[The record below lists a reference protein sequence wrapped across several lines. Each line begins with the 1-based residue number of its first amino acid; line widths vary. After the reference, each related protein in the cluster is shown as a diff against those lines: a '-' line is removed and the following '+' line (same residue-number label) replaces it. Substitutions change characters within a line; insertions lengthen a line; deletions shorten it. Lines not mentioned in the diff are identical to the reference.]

1 PPQPSALTA
10 QDAREGA
17 NRCLG
22 LQHLTRGGGIMPKGW
37 QDSRMDVSVH
47 SFEEGGRTVV
57 QVGGEIDVYT
67 APVLRE
73 RLAALHEK
81 GRHELVIDL
90 RAVRFMDSTGLGVLV
105 GVLKRVRLAG
115 GSLALVI
122 DSERVL
128 KVFHITALTQIFEI
142 HPSLPHAL
150 AAAPTPPPDEP
161 PTA

>member
-1 PPQPSALTA
+1 
-10 QDAREGA
+10 
-17 NRCLG
+17 
-22 LQHLTRGGGIMPKGW
+22 
-37 QDSRMDVSVH
+37 MDVSVH

-115 GSLALVI
+115 GSIALVI

-128 KVFHITALTQIFEI
+128 KVFRITALTQIFDIFETVGEAI
-142 HPSLPHAL
+142 
-150 AAAPTPPPDEP
+150 AATPTRVSDVPE
-161 PTA
+161 A

>member
-1 PPQPSALTA
+1 
-10 QDAREGA
+10 
-17 NRCLG
+17 
-22 LQHLTRGGGIMPKGW
+22 
-37 QDSRMDVSVH
+37 MDVSVH
-47 SFEEGGRTVV
+47 TYEKDGRSIVE
-57 QVGGEIDVYT
+57 VGGEIDVYT

-73 RLAALHEK
+73 RLAALHEA
-81 GRHELVIDL
+81 GRHDIVVDL

-115 GSLALVI
+115 GRLALVI

-142 HPSLPHAL
+142 HPSLPRAL

-161 PTA
+161 PSA

>member
-1 PPQPSALTA
+1 
-10 QDAREGA
+10 
-17 NRCLG
+17 
-22 LQHLTRGGGIMPKGW
+22 
-37 QDSRMDVSVH
+37 MDVSVH

-128 KVFHITALTQIFEI
+128 KVFRITALTQIFDIFETVADAI
-142 HPSLPHAL
+142 
-150 AAAPTPPPDEP
+150 AATPTRTSDEP
-161 PTA
+161 EA

>member
-1 PPQPSALTA
+1 V
-10 QDAREGA
+10 G
-17 NRCLG
+17 
-22 LQHLTRGGGIMPKGW
+22 KGW

-73 RLAALHEK
+73 RLAALHES
-81 GRHELVIDL
+81 GQHDLVVDL

-115 GSLALVI
+115 GSLSLVI
-122 DSERVL
+122 DSERIL
-128 KVFHITALTQIFEI
+128 KVFRITALTQIFDI
-142 HPSLPHAL
+142 FDSVGDAL
-150 AAAPTPPPDEP
+150 AGTPSEPEAASPAES
-161 PTA
+161 

>member
-1 PPQPSALTA
+1 
-10 QDAREGA
+10 
-17 NRCLG
+17 
-22 LQHLTRGGGIMPKGW
+22 
-37 QDSRMDVSVH
+37 MDVSVH

-67 APVLRE
+67 APTLRE
-73 RLAALHEK
+73 RLAALHEQ

-128 KVFHITALTQIFEI
+128 KVFRITALTQIFDIFETVGEAI
-142 HPSLPHAL
+142 
-150 AAAPTPPPDEP
+150 AATPTPTPD
-161 PTA
+161 A